1 MIERKLMSGIVC
13 AIRGG
18 PNSRVTTI
26 EAITLARETSLPIHF
41 LYVVNLDFLAR
52 TATSRVSVITEEMRQ
67 MGKSILSMAQ
77 ARATEQG
84 VRAEGV
90 IRHGAV
96 GEQIAGL
103 CQELNADYLVL
114 GRPEPDKEENV
125 FTQARLA
132 QFIERLESQT
142 GAKVTLT
149 KGGARD

>member
-1 MIERKLMSGIVC
+1 MSGIVC

-18 PNSRVTTI
+18 PSSRATTA
-26 EAITLARETSLPIHF
+26 EAITLARKMTLPVHF

-52 TATSRVSVITEEMRQ
+52 TATSRVGVITEEMRQ

-84 VRAEGV
+84 VMAQGV

-96 GEQIAGL
+96 GEQIARL
-103 CQELNADYLVL
+103 CHEMDADYLVL

-125 FTQARLA
+125 FTQVRLT
-132 QFIERLESQT
+132 QFIDRLEAET
-142 GAKVTLT
+142 GAKVILPE
-149 KGGARD
+149 GGGS